1 MAFSIKK
8 ECKYRDIF
16 FKCKCFLKNN
26 QTFRLLPFICGVK
39 NFSCAII
46 GLLHINTKI
55 VYCFLPKGI
64 LVVFK

>member
-26 QTFRLLPFICGVK
+26 QPIG
-39 NFSCAII
+39 FSPLFAV
-46 GLLHINTKI
+46 LKI
-55 VYCFLPKGI
+55 LAGQ
-64 LVVFK
+64 L

>member
-16 FKCKCFLKNN
+16 FICKCFLKNN
-26 QTFRLLPFICGVK
+26 QTIGLLPFICGVK
-39 NFSCAII
+39 NFCCAII
-46 GLLHINTKI
+46 GLLPINTKPR
-55 VYCFLPKGI
+55 YYFLHIGV